1 MNMFIYNITIKIDND
16 IVDEWLRWQK
26 EIHIPEILGTGLFYE
41 HRFFELLEQDET
53 DGRTFVIQYFANTRK
68 DYDTYIQH
76 HAPVLRDKAIKKW
89 GNQFIAF
96 RTFLQA
102 VQ

>member
-1 MNMFIYNITIKIDND
+1 MFIYNITIKIDNN

-53 DGRTFVIQYFANTRK
+53 EGRTFVIQYFAYSRK
-68 DYDTYIQH
+68 DYDKYIQH
-76 HAPVLRDKAIKKW
+76 HAPALRDKAIKKW

-96 RTFLQA
+96 RTLLQA